1 MGYYS
6 RRHAQPQMAP
16 GRLLPC
22 RLSSSGPSSPQR
34 WFGRPLPSAQ
44 TAGSEEDPLLPL
56 AESLCALCLRLCH
69 WKTCPNWR
77 RLSIRATAGTS
88 LASGLHHAVSGRDPA
103 PSSPSTCRRA
113 LSDSAFAA
121 TSNRMG
127 RRRPQTH
134 HACAVR
140 QLSPETHSRFFPNG
154 QVGQRPILSAFCFL
168 PSPMPHPVSW
178 TELGLEGGS
187 LPPPLTGVPLQQ
199 LILHL
204 HSAGDASYWENH
216 MSSQARKATASL
228 SLTSSCYHIALKL
241 GP

>member
-1 MGYYS
+1 M
-6 RRHAQPQMAP
+6 
-16 GRLLPC
+16 
-22 RLSSSGPSSPQR
+22 
-34 WFGRPLPSAQ
+34 
-44 TAGSEEDPLLPL
+44 
-56 AESLCALCLRLCH
+56 
-69 WKTCPNWR
+69 
-77 RLSIRATAGTS
+77 
-88 LASGLHHAVSGRDPA
+88 SGRDPA

-140 QLSPETHSRFFPNG
+140 QLSPETHSKFFPDG
-154 QVGQRPILSAFCFL
+154 QVGQRPIPSAFCFL

-241 GP
+241 GPQPPKCLCGGQTSEIAVTTGISSVSAKHLPTTWSQSLLCLQ